1 MTEAADAVRE
11 VSVTPTLRLRL
22 EHDGVPVFGPGPY
35 ELLVR
40 VKNEGSL
47 HRAAQ
52 SMHMAYS
59 KAWRIVRDAEKHLG
73 LEILDRR
80 AGGVAG
86 GGSVLTADGEDLVH
100 RFGALQHDLRDE
112 LGRLYDVHFG
122 GPWPSATTSVEG
134 LTTGEG
140 RAPALPPE
148 RRPARGTGA

>member
-1 MTEAADAVRE
+1 MTEATDAVHE

-73 LEILDRR
+73 LEILDRK

-86 GGSVLTADGEDLVH
+86 GGSVLTAGGEELVQ
-100 RFGALQHDLRDE
+100 RFGALQRDLRDE
-112 LGRLYDVHFG
+112 LGRLYDMHFG
-122 GPWPSATTSVEG
+122 GPWPSAASAAG
-134 LTTGEG
+134 GSSTGE
-140 RAPALPPE
+140 RQALSLPPE
-148 RRPARGTGA
+148 HRPARGAGA

>member
-1 MTEAADAVRE
+1 MTEAGDAVRDA
-11 VSVTPTLRLRL
+11 SVTPTVRLRL

-35 ELLVR
+35 ELLCRVR
-40 VKNEGSL
+40 EEGSL

-59 KAWRIVRDAEKHLG
+59 KAWRIVRDAEQHLG

-86 GGSVLTADGEDLVH
+86 GGSVLTADGEELVR
-100 RFGALQHDLRDE
+100 RFGALQRDLRDE

-122 GPWPSATTSVEG
+122 GPWPLATTAAGGSS
-134 LTTGEG
+134 TGER
-140 RAPALPPE
+140 RAQARPSGGL
-148 RRPARGTGA
+148 PARGART

>member
-1 MTEAADAVRE
+1 MTDAADAVRD
-11 VSVTPTLRLRL
+11 VSVTPTVRLRL
-22 EHDGVPVFGPGPY
+22 EHDGVPAFGPGPY
-35 ELLVR
+35 ELLCRVR
-40 VKNEGSL
+40 EEGSL

-86 GGSVLTADGEDLVH
+86 GGSVLTADGEELVQ
-100 RFGALQHDLRDE
+100 RFGALQRDLRDE
-112 LGRLYDVHFG
+112 LGRLYDVHFD
-122 GPWPSATTSVEG
+122 GPWPSATTPAEG

-140 RAPALPPE
+140 RAPALPRE
-148 RRPARGTGA
+148 RRPARGAGA